1 MPVPPPV
8 NGRMKR
14 LRACLRRPT
23 YLFLVAAGLRL
34 AVMGVFLAHN
44 PVSWGLNEPSCI
56 AREMVLGRGFSS
68 PFHDAVGPT
77 AWLAPV
83 YPSLL
88 AALFLLLGVQTVAS
102 AWAAILANVIFSSL
116 TAVVVLKLG
125 REHFGEAAGLAAG
138 WAWAVSPPL
147 VVMPWLLWETCL
159 SALVMSLALLLT
171 LRLIQGSRI
180 RQWVLCGCFWSFAA
194 LLNPALLAP
203 LPALAMVAA
212 WKGRCWKGP
221 AVMMLVCVLGITPWT
236 ARNAISLHRFIPVRS
251 NFWPEAFFG
260 NVTFSLHPTGDSMV
274 YQREGEIRFADDLRM
289 RLIAYVRSNPGEFA
303 HRTSQRVFAFW
314 TQPVQFGPYAALL
327 SLAAWSGV
335 LLAWRAGRD
344 WFCLA
349 CVLALYPVI
358 YYVTYTFAR
367 YRHPIEPVMY
377 VLAGYAVTELA
388 FPGNAIR
395 GKTRVAP
402 HSRGG

>member
-1 MPVPPPV
+1 
-8 NGRMKR
+8 
-14 LRACLRRPT
+14 
-23 YLFLVAAGLRL
+23 
-34 AVMGVFLAHN
+34 
-44 PVSWGLNEPSCI
+44 
-56 AREMVLGRGFSS
+56 MVLGRGFSS

-88 AALFLLLGVQTVAS
+88 AVLFLLMGVQTVAS
-102 AWAAILANVIFSSL
+102 AWTAVFANVIFSSF
-116 TAVVVLKLG
+116 TAVVVLELG

-159 SALVMSLALLLT
+159 SALVMSIALWLT
-171 LRLIQGSRI
+171 LRLNQDSRI
-180 RQWVLCGCFWSFAA
+180 RQWALCGCIWSFAA

-203 LPALAMVAA
+203 LPALAVIAA
-212 WKGRCWKGP
+212 WKTRRPKGP
-221 AVMMLVCVLGITPWT
+221 AVMILVCVLGITPWT
-236 ARNAISLHRFIPVRS
+236 IRNAISLHRFIPVRS

-274 YQREGEIRFADDLRM
+274 YQREGEIEFAADLRM
-289 RLIAYVRSNPGEFA
+289 RLIAYVRSNPGELA
-303 HRTSQRVFAFW
+303 HRTSQRVLAFW
-314 TQPVQFGPYAALL
+314 TQPVQFWLYSALL

-344 WFCLA
+344 WFSLA

-358 YYVTYTFAR
+358 YYVTYTFSR

-377 VLAGYAVTELA
+377 VLAGYAVSEL
-388 FPGNAIR
+388 AIR
-395 GKTRVAP
+395 GKKAVAA
-402 HSRGG
+402 HSLDG

>member
-1 MPVPPPV
+1 
-8 NGRMKR
+8 MKR
-14 LRACLRRPT
+14 LQACLRRST

-102 AWAAILANVIFSSL
+102 AWAAIFANVIFSSF

-159 SALVMSLALLLT
+159 SAL
-171 LRLIQGSRI
+171 
-180 RQWVLCGCFWSFAA
+180 
-194 LLNPALLAP
+194 
-203 LPALAMVAA
+203 
-212 WKGRCWKGP
+212 
-221 AVMMLVCVLGITPWT
+221 
-236 ARNAISLHRFIPVRS
+236 
-251 NFWPEAFFG
+251 
-260 NVTFSLHPTGDSMV
+260 
-274 YQREGEIRFADDLRM
+274 
-289 RLIAYVRSNPGEFA
+289 
-303 HRTSQRVFAFW
+303 
-314 TQPVQFGPYAALL
+314 
-327 SLAAWSGV
+327 
-335 LLAWRAGRD
+335 
-344 WFCLA
+344 
-349 CVLALYPVI
+349 
-358 YYVTYTFAR
+358 
-367 YRHPIEPVMY
+367 
-377 VLAGYAVTELA
+377 
-388 FPGNAIR
+388 
-395 GKTRVAP
+395 
-402 HSRGG
+402 